1 MIEIKERVKIPGEVE
16 PVIEYETRLHTLSN
30 GHCRPKIAVDRLD
43 VRVLLSTLGWER
55 DRAATRELEIQGLE
69 RELQSYTGLLEAVGL
84 EVGSLRRIIDGQ
96 NGILDE
102 LVEAI
107 SVMRHDEEQALKTS
121 KKKNFARLEM
131 MEEVFKKLD
140 GIISR

>member
-55 DRAATRELEIQGLE
+55 DRAALREAEALSLQAELISYGCFIEDRAIEIRRLNQKLSGQTEIIDGIKQLLKNMKHDEEIELRKSGKKNFSRLEM
-69 RELQSYTGLLEAVGL
+69 LEAV
-84 EVGSLRRIIDGQ
+84 
-96 NGILDE
+96 
-102 LVEAI
+102 
-107 SVMRHDEEQALKTS
+107 S
-121 KKKNFARLEM
+121 KKILTLVGE
-131 MEEVFKKLD
+131 
-140 GIISR
+140 